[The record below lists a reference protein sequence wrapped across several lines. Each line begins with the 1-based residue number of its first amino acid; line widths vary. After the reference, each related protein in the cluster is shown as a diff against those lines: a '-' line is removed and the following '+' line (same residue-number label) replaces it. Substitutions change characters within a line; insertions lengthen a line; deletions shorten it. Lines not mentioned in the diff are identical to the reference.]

1 MSYCIP
7 DTLWTCSLHAFL
19 LLLTCTIAKPYASI
33 RTPRFPRKQYF
44 KSTKIY
50 DRYNATWLLDAQRE
64 ANEDVGEGGYET
76 EFVNKRLHYSRLE
89 QLRARFEHFAPGN
102 EDGDGPFDTKDHP
115 CLVRRRSPRSNR
127 YEF

>member
-19 LLLTCTIAKPYASI
+19 LLQAVCKHTNTPLSSQTIL
-33 RTPRFPRKQYF
+33 
-44 KSTKIY
+44 TKIY